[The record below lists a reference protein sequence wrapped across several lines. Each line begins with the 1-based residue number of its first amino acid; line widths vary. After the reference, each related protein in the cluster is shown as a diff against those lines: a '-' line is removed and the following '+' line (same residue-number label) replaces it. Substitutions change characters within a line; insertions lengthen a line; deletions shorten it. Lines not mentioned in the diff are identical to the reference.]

1 MPLQPGTTLGPYQVT
16 AKIGKGGMGQVWET
30 TDTKLNRKV
39 GVLRRDCAGTSQGKE
54 EMDASLK

>member
-1 MPLQPGTTLGPYQVT
+1 
-16 AKIGKGGMGQVWET
+16 MGQVWET

-39 GVLRRDCAGTSQGKE
+39 GVLRLDCAATSKGQE